1 MSQLIILAQI
11 LVALSVGFVWIFRF
25 DNIVKE
31 FNEYGLNTLT
41 RSFVGSSKIALATL
55 LITGI
60 WYSDLVPIS
69 ALLMAFFMAS
79 AQYFHFK
86 TNNPLM
92 KRLPSF
98 VLLLLSLF
106 IGAASYNLI

>member
-1 MSQLIILAQI
+1 MHQIALLAQVI
-11 LVALSVGFVWIFRF
+11 VALSVGFVWIFRF

-31 FNEYGLNTLT
+31 FNEYGLSTLI

-55 LITGI
+55 LVAGV
-60 WYSDLVPIS
+60 WYPALVPIP
-69 ALLMAFFMAS
+69 ALMMAFLMAS

-86 TNNPLM
+86 NNNPMM

-98 VLLLLSLF
+98 ILLLLSLF
-106 IGAASYNLI
+106 IASVSYNWL

>member
-1 MSQLIILAQI
+1 MYQLIILAQI
-11 LVALSVGFVWIFRF
+11 IVAISVGFVWVFRF

-55 LITGI
+55 LIAGI
-60 WYSDLVPIS
+60 WYPALVPIP

-86 TNNPLM
+86 NNNPM
-92 KRLPSF
+92 IKRLPSF
-98 VLLLLSLF
+98 ALLLLSLF
-106 IGAASYNLI
+106 IATASYNLI